1 MGYESIG
8 HHSMV
13 HGLWCMIQ
21 SLKSQWFMGY
31 GSPCIIHGV
40 TLMGHRS
47 WVNHSLLNSAHL
59 IGLRRSSF
67 HTLFCGIVNKVQNV
81 GQEGFTSLDICQ
93 ESNFTIY
100 SRLTVY
106 CIHRLLESNHR
117 VKTTRQAIRSF
128 LIRFKCNTKSCQFL
142 YARRLL
148 TGNFFSFT
156 ILLFT
161 DFMSAFLTICFNS
174 IHMRREF
181 ASHL

>member
-106 CIHRLLESNHR
+106 CENTEVTGIKPSCKNN
-117 VKTTRQAIRSF
+117 KTGYHELPYSVQT
-128 LIRFKCNTKSCQFL
+128 
-142 YARRLL
+142 
-148 TGNFFSFT
+148 
-156 ILLFT
+156 
-161 DFMSAFLTICFNS
+161 
-174 IHMRREF
+174 
-181 ASHL
+181 